1 MKLTHLK
8 QNGFILVATLWILAA
23 ITLGAGFFALW
34 TQNILEIARQEQDDL
49 QGIIDMQN
57 TRSALLYLLG
67 TQHITIA
74 GLTLPG
80 NPEKH
85 GIDGSRLEP
94 SVCLRL
100 EPSNIPERFT
110 DPMKSSILPI
120 GGELPLDDRPYHGIG
135 KACFSIQDE
144 GGLLSLNYFQ
154 TSPYLE
160 RLIGLMGVP
169 AHQRGP
175 LMDKLLDYTDEDDFH
190 RLNGAEAKDYEK
202 LGLNPPP
209 NRFLLTNREIR
220 NVLGWNEYPELWGDN
235 DLSLPRL
242 TTTASGVI
250 PNPNTAPKI
259 LLKTIANIDDE
270 TAGRIIDAR
279 KKKPFSYPGE
289 ISLAA
294 GKNLSLDPMGL
305 PLFPSSRLRITLWYQ
320 GGKYIRE
327 IHLRLTP
334 KADKK
339 APWLTDYELS
349 LPITKEQENA
359 KISNLSISCF
369 TAPVYS
375 DPK

>member
-1 MKLTHLK
+1 M
-8 QNGFILVATLWILAA
+8 ATLWILAA

-49 QGIIDMQN
+49 QGITDMQN
-57 TRSALLYLLG
+57 TRSVLLYLLG

-80 NPEKH
+80 NPEKE
-85 GIDGSRLEP
+85 SA
-94 SVCLRL
+94 
-100 EPSNIPERFT
+100 NIAERFI

-120 GGELPLDDRPYHGIG
+120 GGELPLDDRPYQGIG

-154 TSPYLE
+154 TSPYFE
-160 RLIGLMGVP
+160 RLLGLMGVP
-169 AHQRGP
+169 ALQRGP
-175 LMDKLLDYTDEDDFH
+175 LIDKLLDYTDEDDLH

-209 NRFLLTNREIR
+209 NRFLLTGWEIR
-220 NVLGWNEYPELWGDN
+220 NVLGWNEYSELWGDN

-259 LLKTIANIDDE
+259 LLKTIADIDDE

-279 KKKPFSYPGE
+279 EKKPFSYPNE
-289 ISLAA
+289 VSLAA

-305 PLFPSSRLRITLWYQ
+305 PFFPSSRLRITLWYQ
-320 GGKYIRE
+320 GGKHIKE

-349 LPITKEQENA
+349 LPITKDQEHA
-359 KISNLSISCF
+359 KLSYLSIPCF
-369 TAPVYS
+369 TSPVYS
-375 DPK
+375 DPE